1 MNIRKTIS
9 YLLLLTSLLY
19 SSSLMSQSLVGRWK
33 LRESYLKIDYS
44 QKLKFLNVKTSKI
57 GFKDVDKS
65 LFIDFYEDGSSNFG
79 GEAATHMRDGN
90 TLIFDTRDSEVS
102 KFEYSLNGKNLTLW
116 MRNEAMGLSKQEAK
130 LKAIRLAKQ
139 MGMYEQFTGLA
150 ETEDI
155 YQIRIGFAYDYVGNA
170 PTREQDARRHSKKT
184 WNRQQESSV
193 EIKEAC
199 IVTDREFAAILE
211 KAQNLN
217 FDDEKLSYM
226 SSAIKS
232 KKCFKTS
239 QIRQM
244 IELLTFDKDKLPLLR
259 TGYANVIDKDNYF
272 DLEDTLDFMDS
283 KRQFKSMLK

>member
-9 YLLLLTSLLY
+9 YLLILTSLLY
-19 SSSLMSQSLVGRWK
+19 SSCLMSQSLVGRWK

-44 QKLKFLNVKTSKI
+44 QKLKFLKVKTSKI

-79 GEAATHMRDGN
+79 GEAATYMRDGN

-116 MRNEAMGLSKQEAK
+116 MRNEAMGFNKQEAK
-130 LKAIRLAKQ
+130 LKAIGLAKQ
-139 MGMYEQFTGLA
+139 MGMYDQFVGLA

-170 PTREQDARRHSKKT
+170 PT
-184 WNRQQESSV
+184 QERNSRSTN
-193 EIKEAC
+193 KERWSNDRNQETPTNQGC

-211 KAQNLN
+211 KAQNLS
-217 FDDEKLSYM
+217 FDNEKLNYM